1 MKILVSGSSGL
12 IGSAAV
18 HHLTKQGHQVSA
30 LVRDPRKAKPG
41 DVPWSPQRPLAPDAL
56 SPFDAVIHL
65 AGKTVAGRWTE
76 KSKAEIRE
84 SRARGTRVIAE
95 AVAQAFRSGGCPR
108 VLVSA
113 SAIGYYG
120 SRGDEMLTEES
131 RAGNGFLAETGR
143 EWESATGAAGH
154 AGVRVVMPRIG
165 LVLSTRGGALAKML
179 PAFRMGVA
187 GRIGSG
193 HQYWSWITLDDL
205 VRVMEFAL
213 VDERVSGA
221 VNAVAPEAT
230 TNAEFTK
237 VLASVLHRPALFPL
251 PAYVARLAFGAMAD
265 ELLLSSQRV
274 EPAKLNALGFKFQDA
289 DLRSALE
296 RVLR

>member
-1 MKILVSGSSGL
+1 MKILVSGASGL

-18 HHLTKQGHQVSA
+18 HHFTKQGHQASA

-41 DVPWSPQRPLAPDAL
+41 DVPWSPERPLTPDAL

-84 SRARGTRVIAE
+84 SRVQGTRVIAE
-95 AVAQAFRSGGCPR
+95 AVAQAFRSGGRPR
-108 VLVSA
+108 ALVSA

-120 SRGDEMLTEES
+120 SRGDEVLTEDS
-131 RAGNGFLAETGR
+131 RSGNGFLADISR
-143 EWESATGAAGH
+143 EWESATEVATR
-154 AGVRVVMPRIG
+154 AGVRVVLPRIG
-165 LVLSTRGGALAKML
+165 VVLSTRGGALAKML

-193 HQYWSWITLDDL
+193 HQYWSWITLADL
-205 VRVMEFAL
+205 VRVIEFAL
-213 VDERVSGA
+213 VDERVSGP
-221 VNAVAPEAT
+221 VNAVAPQAA

-237 VLASVLHRPALFPL
+237 TLAAVLHRPALFPL

-265 ELLLSSQRV
+265 ELMLSSQRV
-274 EPAKLNALGFKFQDA
+274 EPTKLNALGFKFEDG

-296 RVLR
+296 RVLS